1 MATLA
6 LLRNVNLKVVSERL
20 GHASIRTTAD
30 VYAHVT
36 PSLQAAATEELG
48 SILYGEPQIS
58 AREKTVEPAAILEA
72 VQSAATSQQARA
84 DSSEL
89 IN

>member
-1 MATLA
+1 MASLA

-30 VYAHVT
+30 VYAHVA
-36 PSLQAAATEELG
+36 PSLQEAATAAIG
-48 SILYGEPQIS
+48 SILYEQNPPTDPTLNALRSPSEQ
-58 AREKTVEPAAILEA
+58 KDEA
-72 VQSAATSQQARA
+72 
-84 DSSEL
+84 SEL